1 MDSSKKKRLMQTIGN
16 INKKFGPNAVMVASD
31 AAKQGFLTKR
41 KIKTPSIEVNEMLS
55 GGFAGIVEL
64 YGPTGSGKTSL
75 AIETIAYNQ
84 QQDPEFVAAWLE
96 TEGSVTED
104 ILASHNV
111 DMDRLIYWRQED
123 VGSAESALDISR
135 AFIASGDIDMMVVNS
150 VAGLAPKTETEDDL
164 EKQNI
169 ALIARL
175 LSKYFRVI
183 TGQASKNNITILFI
197 NQVRDNV
204 GAMYGGPISTGGKAL
219 GFYASQR
226 IFMNQNKLEA
236 TDPLKKEDG
245 IKIGC
250 ISKKNRFCTNGNPFT
265 KCVYYATYLNGIDS
279 IIPIPAMLI
288 SKNIIKQSGS
298 WLSYEE
304 NGKVATIAGVTC
316 KWQGKNN
323 FVNEL
328 RSNDALKAV
337 FLGKL
342 DGSIA
347 VAQTDEEI
355 AEAQRE
361 EKELEK
367 VFDDIE
373 KQEEAEDINRILQEN
388 Q

>member
-304 NGKVATIAGVTC
+304 NGKVAIIAGVTC

-328 RSNDALKAV
+328 RSNDALKAI

-367 VFDDIE
+367 AFDDIE